1 MKTNNANLLKE
12 MAQVFPSIAGVV
24 PVGATEGA
32 LVKVF
37 NTARVNVATDGVE
50 ILRAL
55 REVYEAARSAGLTLT
70 VNDLRRVVREKIRE
84 LKLAQQGKAELMAF
98 PSMYKGVSF
107 NPQTYSLSRGKGEW
121 LVLLDFYSIMRAML
135 NNSILGNRPL
145 PKFYILDAGL
155 YWVINL
161 MGKEAITVTAA
172 TPQDGAQQILSLI
185 NRALVNPEFKNII
198 LCNRIRN
205 AYLRSI
211 AGMFPANCM
220 PQVFTLKDVWNDPQF
235 PRYLSESL
243 QAFGQRNNNG
253 RWEVKNP
260 VLYER
265 YMPYSQWVTPLA
277 AAETVF
283 VGEKLK
289 VYGILSPTAEA
300 SWNKVNDMLS
310 RRMKKPAFISWM
322 YTRNLGKILSYD
334 TVPFFSDTS
343 EIINRKFENAMKLDP
358 STPELILKIISPFVA
373 SDTYTA
379 ADQALKVGNLKYVSE
394 YIYEFIKPIENKATE
409 ILKKETEIPAM
420 PLDQAGWLGQFPPGI
435 C

>member
-1 MKTNNANLLKE
+1 MKTNNLSFIKE
-12 MAQVFPSIAGVV
+12 MAQVFPATAGVV

-32 LVKVF
+32 ITKVF
-37 NTARVNVATDGVE
+37 SISGLSIDTNGAEV
-50 ILRAL
+50 LRAL

-70 VNDLRRVVREKIRE
+70 VNDVRRVVREKIRE

-121 LVLLDFYSIMRAML
+121 MVLLDFYSIMRAML

-145 PKFYILDAGL
+145 PRFYILDAGL
-155 YWVINL
+155 YWIINL
-161 MGKEAITVTAA
+161 LGKEAITVTAA

-185 NRALVNPEFKNII
+185 NRALVNPEFKNIF

-211 AGMFPANCM
+211 AGMFPANCV
-220 PQVFTLKDVWNDPQF
+220 PQVFTLKDIWNDPQF

-243 QAFGQRNNNG
+243 QIFTKRNKNG
-253 RWEVKNP
+253 RWDVKNP
-260 VLYER
+260 ILYER
-265 YMPYSQWVTPLA
+265 YMPYSPWVTPLA

-300 SWNKVNDMLS
+300 SWNKVNDVLS
-310 RRMKKPAFISWM
+310 RRMKKPTFISWM

-334 TVPFFSDTS
+334 TVPFFSDTV
-343 EIINRKFENAMKLDP
+343 EKIKGKLENAMKLDP
-358 STPELILKIISPFVA
+358 STPQLILKMISPFVA

-379 ADQALKVGNLKYVSE
+379 ADQALKDGNLKYVSGF
-394 YIYEFIKPIENKATE
+394 IYNFIKPIENNATGM
-409 ILKKETEIPAM
+409 LKKETEIPAM